1 MDKLLLIWLAGTNL
15 LLLGVMGWDKL
26 AAIQGRR
33 RIPERTLFSLALLGG
48 SVGGILGMLL
58 FRHKTR
64 KRAFRIG
71 FPAILLCQAALG
83 GLLWYMIR
91 QV

>member
-1 MDKLLLIWLAGTNL
+1 MLKLLLIWLAGVNL
-15 LLLGVMGWDKL
+15 ALLCVMGWDKL
-26 AAIQGRR
+26 AAIRGVR

-64 KRAFRIG
+64 KPAFRVG
-71 FPAILLCQAALG
+71 FPAILLCQLALAW
-83 GLLWYMIR
+83 LICR
-91 QV
+91 RP